1 MTKNIG
7 ITDYFAST
15 VVAEAYEP
23 FIVDGE
29 AAGEVHWIRNGGSG
43 GSMLAVG
50 LWKSEPA
57 TFPYPFGDDETIH
70 VLEGELDIELASG
83 EVVSLTP
90 GDVVS
95 FPKGTESTWTV
106 RSPFKKLFVISG

>member
-1 MTKNIG
+1 MTTNS
-7 ITDYFAST
+7 TTAAYFTSTTAST
-15 VVAEAYEP
+15 AYEP
-23 FIVDGE
+23 FLVAGE

-43 GSMLAVG
+43 SSTLAVG
-50 LWKSEPA
+50 LWRSEPS

-83 EVVSLTP
+83 EVVCLTP